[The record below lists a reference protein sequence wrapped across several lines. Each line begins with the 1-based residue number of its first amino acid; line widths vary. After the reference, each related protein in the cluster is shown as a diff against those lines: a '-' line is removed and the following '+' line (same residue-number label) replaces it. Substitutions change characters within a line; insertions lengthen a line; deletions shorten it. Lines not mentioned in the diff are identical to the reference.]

1 MCCKGLRGHFNFLGE
16 VYGRINDGRSLS
28 NFPVKFVTVKRH
40 KKQQLELDMEQQTCS
55 KLGKENIKDVY
66 CVKLYK

>member
-28 NFPVKFVTVKRH
+28 NFPVKFVTVKR
-40 KKQQLELDMEQQTCS
+40 QYFMTNLPQS
-55 KLGKENIKDVY
+55 KGTVLQSCEDR
-66 CVKLYK
+66 